1 MSPFLLSQALVAIAI
16 VLDLSSFQFRQRR
29 RILQCLCLST
39 LLTAVHFGLLD
50 QWTGAGLM
58 LLASARFAVSMV
70 STARAWQW
78 LFVTAGVA
86 VTWLTWAGLPSLL
99 SGVGSTIQTLAAF
112 RRCDRQLRL
121 TMLVGISFWLAH
133 NIVIGSPMAIALE
146 SLFILSN
153 LVGYLRH
160 YGPPLVGSRPAVH
173 PKRQR

>member
-1 MSPFLLSQALVAIAI
+1 MSPFLLSQALVAVAI
-16 VLDLSSFQFRQRR
+16 VLDLISFQFRRRR

-39 LLTAVHFGLLD
+39 LLTALHFALLE

-58 LLASARFAVSMV
+58 LLASSRFAVSMI

-78 LFVTAGVA
+78 VFVAAGVA
-86 VTWLTWAGLPSLL
+86 VTWLTWGGLPSLL
-99 SGVGSTIQTLAAF
+99 SGIGSTIQTLAAF

-133 NIVIGSPMAIALE
+133 NIVVGSPMAIAME

-160 YGPPLVGSRPAVH
+160 YGVPAFGNRQKVQ
-173 PKRQR
+173 PKA

>member
-1 MSPFLLSQALVAIAI
+1 MSPFLLSQALVAVAIA
-16 VLDLSSFQFRQRR
+16 LDLSSFQFRQRR

-39 LLTAVHFGLLD
+39 LLTSVHFGLLD

-70 STARAWQW
+70 STARTWQW
-78 LFVTAGVA
+78 VFVASGIVI
-86 VTWLTWAGLPSLL
+86 TWLTWSGVPSLL

-160 YGPPLVGSRPAVH
+160 YGLPVLGNRRGAQ
-173 PKRQR
+173 PKG

>member
-1 MSPFLLSQALVAIAI
+1 MSPFLISQALVAVAI
-16 VLDLSSFQFRQRR
+16 LLDLSSFQFRQRR

-39 LLTAVHFGLLD
+39 LLTSVHFGLLE

-58 LLASARFAVSMV
+58 LLASARFAVSLF
-70 STARAWQW
+70 STAKGWQGV
-78 LFVTAGVA
+78 FVVAGVG
-86 VTWLTWAGLPSLL
+86 VTLLTWAGLPSLL
-99 SGVGSTIQTLAAF
+99 SGIGSTIQTLAAF

-153 LVGYLRH
+153 LVGYQRH
-160 YGPPLVGSRPAVH
+160 YGLPGFGSKQGVH
-173 PKRQR
+173 AKS